1 MCINVLGESFSL
13 CSSLAGTR
21 TITPMVLSELRGT
34 GIRVAAN
41 TVVYLCR
48 ENGDFSLWSLSNFRA
63 NRALSALRIS
73 LIN

>member
-1 MCINVLGESFSL
+1 
-13 CSSLAGTR
+13 
-21 TITPMVLSELRGT
+21 MVLSELRGT